1 MGLKRGDVITVA
13 LQGDLGKPRPA
24 VIVETDK
31 LAPTNHVLVCPG
43 TTYILHGIPNRRLL
57 VLPSDDNGLREPTF
71 FQADKVTPARRDV
84 CGKVI
89 GVLDDAAMEEIG
101 MRLAVVLG
109 LTE

>member
-1 MGLKRGDVITVA
+1 VGLKRGDVITVA

-43 TTYILHGIPNRRLL
+43 TTYILHGIPNRRML
-57 VLPSDDNGLREPTF
+57 VLPSDDNGLREPTY
-71 FQADKVTPARRDV
+71 FQADKVTPALNNDN
-84 CGKVI
+84 
-89 GVLDDAAMEEIG
+89 MEEIG